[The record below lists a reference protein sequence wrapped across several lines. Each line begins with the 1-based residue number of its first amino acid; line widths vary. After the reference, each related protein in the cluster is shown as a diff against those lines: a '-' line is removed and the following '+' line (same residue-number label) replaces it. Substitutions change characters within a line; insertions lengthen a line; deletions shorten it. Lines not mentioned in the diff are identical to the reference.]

1 MTLFDR
7 YILGQ
12 VLRPMGLALLI
23 ALLVFLI
30 ERMLQLLDLVLG
42 ASGPVKI
49 FFEIIGYLVPHYLS
63 MALPLSLL
71 LGVMVA
77 FNRLSREGEIE
88 AMQSAGISLFR
99 QALAPIIAA
108 IIVAAIAA
116 GTLGYLKP
124 YARYAY
130 ESVVF
135 SVSNAAFQALLRPG
149 VFTRFGDVTFL
160 IEGVKPDGT
169 GVTRVFL
176 YEEDANGNASA
187 IAARNGNL
195 VRSDYHRVPVLR
207 LFDGVR
213 FSTSRAGST
222 TNAKSDA
229 DTGLEAERAPRADAG
244 TENGPGIAVNAAQS
258 TGQDTFA
265 VLRFQELRKTLSDD
279 HAMFFRPRG
288 NHEREMTIDEL
299 WRYRNDP
306 PEGIRSSDVVAEF
319 HSRLVQVATIPL
331 LPLIAVA
338 LGLGRQRSARYFGI
352 AAGVLAVVVYNQVI
366 DFGKNLAE
374 SEATSPF
381 VGLWLP
387 FLVFA
392 AMSLLLFYRTATRVP
407 STPMFARL
415 DAVLAPVR
423 RLLRL
428 PIGRDATT

>member
-12 VLRPMGLALLI
+12 VLRPMGMALLI

-71 LGVMVA
+71 LGVMVG

-88 AMQSAGISLFR
+88 AMQSAGVSLFR
-99 QALAPIIAA
+99 QAVAPIIAA
-108 IIVAAIAA
+108 IFVAAIAA
-116 GTLGYLKP
+116 ATLGYLKP

-135 SVSNAAFQALLRPG
+135 SVSNAAFQALIRPG
-149 VFTRFGDVTFL
+149 VFTRFGDMTFL

-176 YEEDANGNASA
+176 YEDQGNGDANA
-187 IAARNGNL
+187 IAARNGTL
-195 VRSDYHRVPVLR
+195 VRSDQQRVPVLR

-213 FSTSRAGST
+213 LSTSRAGDAPTSDS
-222 TNAKSDA
+222 AAAIDA
-229 DTGLEAERAPRADAG
+229 DTKSQAAAG
-244 TENGPGIAVNAAQS
+244 TGTAVRTAAPH
-258 TGQDTFA
+258 GEETFA
-265 VLRFQELRKTLSDD
+265 VLRFQELRKTLSDNYP
-279 HAMFFRPRG
+279 MFFRPRG
-288 NHEREMTIDEL
+288 VHEREMTIDEL
-299 WRYRNDP
+299 WTYRNNP
-306 PEGIRSSDVVAEF
+306 PEGIRSSDVMAEF
-319 HSRLVQVATIPL
+319 HSRIVQVASIPL
-331 LPLIAVA
+331 LPLIAIA
-338 LGLGRQRSARYFGI
+338 LALGRQRSARYFGI
-352 AAGVLAVVVYNQVI
+352 AAGVLAVVVYNQLI

-374 SEATSPF
+374 AETVSPF
-381 VGLWLP
+381 VGLWVP

-392 AMSLLLFYRTATRVP
+392 AVSLLLFYWTATRVP
-407 STPMFARL
+407 STSVFAHL
-415 DAVLAPVR
+415 DAVLAPVKR
-423 RLLRL
+423 VLRL
-428 PIGRDATT
+428 PIGREASP